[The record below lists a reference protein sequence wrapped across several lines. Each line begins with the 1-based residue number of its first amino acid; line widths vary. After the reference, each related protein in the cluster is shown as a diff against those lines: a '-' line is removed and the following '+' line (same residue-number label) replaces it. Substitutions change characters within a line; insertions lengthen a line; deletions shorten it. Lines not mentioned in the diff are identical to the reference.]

1 MGPAYSGHCQVRVEP
16 VPSRAGS
23 CPSLLQPRLLRLSSP
38 SRSLA
43 SIPLSSSLLGH
54 PHAPSRPLYA
64 CSVSFSAR
72 KSSRWIPGQRSV
84 KTLDALALRRDIS
97 TAFQWTVFTACT
109 GGRSELP
116 FGLMDCIGLTH
127 TKLTTLRPRDQLL
140 LIRTRPRAS
149 CRSIRRTIEFS
160 WRIPQ
165 YDNKLHR
172 RISAI
177 SGHPSERA

>member
-23 CPSLLQPRLLRLSSP
+23 CPLLQPRLLRLSSP

-54 PHAPSRPLYA
+54 PHTPSRPLSA

-72 KSSRWIPGQRSV
+72 KSPRWTPGQRSV
-84 KTLDALALRRDIS
+84 KTLNALASEATSPPPFRGPS
-97 TAFQWTVFTACT
+97 SSFSTACT

-116 FGLMDCIGLTH
+116 FGLMDCIGRTH

-149 CRSIRRTIEFS
+149 CHSIRCTIEFS
-160 WRIPQ
+160 WRIP
-165 YDNKLHR
+165 
-172 RISAI
+172 
-177 SGHPSERA
+177 